1 MFSLLAEQN
10 ARMLE
15 SHLRFAVRVVSP
27 VRRERE
33 RGGDES
39 I

>member
-15 SHLRFAVRVVSP
+15 SHLRFAVRVVRP